1 MGSIILDIE
10 KLNNFFVNPD
20 NQNSWENEEI
30 EKFIKRAFLIGK
42 DKTIEDVF
50 EKDLG
55 LISLQFDHYEFFKLS
70 KNKNAV
76 QFFNKFIKE
85 KEDFDD
91 VLFDL
96 AENNYNDFYWL
107 YNDNYH
113 PPIER
118 PKLEISASASE
129 SFESRNVIVDNFSQ
143 REDETQSDIKPII
156 KKIEEK
162 IEFVKGV
169 LYQLNLNRDIWKD
182 NILTYDIYNL
192 IKSHITERTIKGAN
206 EKEINYLENLSY
218 DASKQI
224 EDAYQF
230 FDQDYNRTADSF
242 ERTLQDLIALRDN
255 MLNTDFYNDESD
267 INFNSNLNE
276 IYDDSFSVEMS
287 SVYPGSYDFEEEIPE
302 TIEET
307 LDRLTRKIN
316 ITINKDLFV
325 NTFAMNRFFGY
336 DKDITKMKSDVLPII
351 EEWEEE

>member
-1 MGSIILDIE
+1 MGSIILDIQ

-50 EKDLG
+50 EKELG

-129 SFESRNVIVDNFSQ
+129 SFESRNTIAENFSQ

-156 KKIEEK
+156 KEIESK
-162 IEFVKGV
+162 IEFVEGI
-169 LYQLNLNRDIWKD
+169 LYQLKLKRDMGQENLLND
-182 NILTYDIYNL
+182 NIKNL
-192 IKSHITERTIKGAN
+192 IQSHIYKRMKDGSYPEEISYW
-206 EKEINYLENLSY
+206 EKLLNS
-218 DASKQI
+218 ASAQI
-224 EDAYQF
+224 EEANDF
-230 FDQDYNRTADSF
+230 FNNDHSRTREFF
-242 ERTLQDLIALRDN
+242 ERTLSDLENLKYQI
-255 MLNTDFYNDESD
+255 LNIDLNEFGVDK
-267 INFNSNLNE
+267 NFSSNLNE

-325 NTFAMNRFFGY
+325 NTFAMDRFFTY
-336 DKDITKMKSDVLPII
+336 DKDITKMKSEVLPII